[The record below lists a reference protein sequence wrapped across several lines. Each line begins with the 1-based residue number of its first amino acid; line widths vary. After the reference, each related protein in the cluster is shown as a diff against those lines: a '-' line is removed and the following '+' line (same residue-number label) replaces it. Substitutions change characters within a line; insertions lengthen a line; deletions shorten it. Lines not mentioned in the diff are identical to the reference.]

1 MINMVYILYEGQYW
15 ALREAGVL
23 MGLIGRESERS
34 LRRRVVEGMR
44 RTADVERIRNE
55 GAIRRITRLDEEME
69 RILRLMEKWRRDERE
84 E

>member
-23 MGLIGRESERS
+23 MGLIAAESRAS

-44 RTADVERIRNE
+44 RTAEVESVRIEWVERRGRE
-55 GAIRRITRLDEEME
+55 LDEEMK
-69 RILRLMEKWRRDERE
+69 RIGGLMEKWRRERE